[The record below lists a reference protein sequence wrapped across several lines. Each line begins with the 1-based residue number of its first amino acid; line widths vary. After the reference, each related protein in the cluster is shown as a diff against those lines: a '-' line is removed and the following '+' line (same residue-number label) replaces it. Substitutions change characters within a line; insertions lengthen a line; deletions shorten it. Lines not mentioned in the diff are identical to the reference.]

1 MRDASRP
8 SHKAAAYQTTLFDMK
23 GMENSR
29 VRPVAKFFFESDRK
43 FFVKGVTY
51 GPFKPDA
58 EGNYL
63 GRPEQVDVD
72 LALMRQVGLN
82 VVRIYHV
89 PTRWFLDHC
98 AAAGMRV
105 LVTLPWAKH
114 IEFLRERSTRKQIA
128 EAVRVAV
135 GAHAGHPAIFGYLV
149 GNEISS
155 TIVRWL
161 GARRVTEF
169 VEELIR
175 IGRLIDPEALFSY
188 ATYPPTE
195 YLLPQNV
202 DFCCFNVYL
211 HNQRD
216 FERYLLRLQNLTG
229 ERPLILGE
237 FGMDTVRH
245 SQDEQAEMLSWHV
258 DSVLKCG
265 LAGTVFFTWT
275 DEWFTGGQEIT
286 DWAFGIVTREREP
299 KKAFYALRG
308 KLGAN
313 NSQLPH
319 RQLPR
324 APFVSVI
331 VCSYNGGRT
340 LAACLDSLR
349 KLNYPDYEVILVD
362 DGSTDDTAHIAAQF
376 PWVRYIHQSN
386 HGLSHARNT
395 GAAAAKGDV
404 FAYTDSDCMADTDW
418 LYYLIST
425 LVSGDYAGVGGP
437 NVTPPAQN
445 WIQACVAAAPG
456 GPSHVLLTDTIAEH
470 IPGCNMAFYRWA
482 FEGVGGFDP
491 EYHKAG
497 DDVDFCWRIQQTG
510 WVIAFSPTAIVWHYR
525 RFTLRAFLKQQ
536 DGYGEAE
543 SLLRFKHLVFFGPT
557 GTAKWRGQIYGTPRF
572 SWFLNRPAIY
582 HGIFGEGFFQSI
594 YPTPQSEVAAYLGSI
609 EWFTL
614 TIFLFGLGIFLPAL
628 RIVPYL
634 MLGGTLCVALSYMVR
649 ASIEPKFDTI
659 HARLLVMLLALVQPL
674 VRGWSRYFTWL
685 HFKRT
690 PGSVIRAHER
700 LPNGARFAWIIS
712 RQIFWSEEGRDRHY
726 LLGAIF
732 QLLDEEGWRYSTDT
746 GWNDWDI
753 QIYGNFW
760 WSVTLQ
766 TVTEYHGTG
775 KCLTRVRLRDRLVTT
790 TVIFNLVAL
799 SLLVYRQINISH
811 ADLWFMISYSL
822 FLIFLGTRARLLK
835 SRVAELVR
843 LAAQRVGLQWV
854 SPRGKIANAEAAPQV
869 QAMSN
874 ATAGASSSGKS
885 A

>member
-1 MRDASRP
+1 MSA
-8 SHKAAAYQTTLFDMK
+8 
-23 GMENSR
+23 NSR
-29 VRPVAKFFFESDRK
+29 IRPVAKFFFEGDRK

-58 EGNYL
+58 NGNYL

-72 LALMRQVGLN
+72 LAIMRQIGLN
-82 VVRIYHV
+82 IVRIYHA
-89 PTRWFLDHC
+89 PPRWFLDKC
-98 AAAGMRV
+98 TAAGMRV

-114 IEFLRERSTRKQIA
+114 IEFLRERSTRKEIA
-128 EAVRVAV
+128 EAIRVAV
-135 GAHAGHPAIFGYLV
+135 AAHVGHPAIFGYLV

-155 TIVRWL
+155 TMVRWL
-161 GARRVTEF
+161 GVRRVTEF
-169 VEELIR
+169 VESLIQ
-175 IGRLIDPEALFSY
+175 IGRGIDPNALFSY

-237 FGMDTVRH
+237 FGMDTIRH
-245 SQDEQAEMLSWHV
+245 SQEEQAEMLSWHV
-258 DSVLKCG
+258 DSVVKCG

-299 KKAFYALRG
+299 KKAFHALRG
-308 KLGAN
+308 KLGQDNFA
-313 NSQLPH
+313 LPH
-319 RQLPR
+319 WPLSY

-340 LAACLDSLR
+340 LAACLDSLG

-362 DGSTDDTAHIAAQF
+362 DGSTDDTAYIAAQF
-376 PWVRYIHQSN
+376 PRVRYIHQSN

-395 GAAAAKGDV
+395 GAAAARGEV
-404 FAYTDSDCMADTDW
+404 FAYTDSDCMADVDW
-418 LYYLIST
+418 LYYLIGM

-456 GPSHVLLTDTIAEH
+456 GPSHVLLTDTVAEH

-482 FEGVGGFDP
+482 FESIGGFDV

-497 DDVDFCWRIQQTG
+497 DDVDFCWRLQQAG
-510 WVIAFSPTAIVWHYR
+510 CVIAFSPTAIVWHHR
-525 RFTLRAFLKQQ
+525 RFTLRAFLRQQ

-543 SLLRFKHLVFFGPT
+543 SLLRFKHLIFFGPT

-572 SWFLNRPAIY
+572 SWFINQPAIY

-594 YPTPQSEVAAYLGSI
+594 YPTPQSEIAAYLSSI
-609 EWFTL
+609 EWLALTL
-614 TIFLFGLGIFLPAL
+614 FLFGLGIFLPAL
-628 RIVPYL
+628 RILPYL
-634 MLGGTLCVALSYMVR
+634 MIGGTLCVALSYMVR
-649 ASIEPKFDTI
+649 AAIEPKFDTV
-659 HARLLVMLLALVQPL
+659 HARLLVMFLAFVQPL

-690 PGSVIRAHER
+690 PRSVIQAHEY
-700 LPNGARFAWIIS
+700 LPSDGNFVLSLGHR
-712 RQIFWSEEGRDRHY
+712 IFWSEEGRDRHY

-732 QLLDEEGWRYSTDT
+732 ELLEEEGWRYSTDT
-746 GWNDWDI
+746 GWNEWDI

-760 WSVTLQ
+760 WSIALQ
-766 TVTEYHGTG
+766 TVTEYHGG
-775 KCLTRVRLRDRLVTT
+775 AKCLTRVRLRDRLVTT
-790 TVIFNLVAL
+790 TVIFNLIAL
-799 SLLVYRQINISH
+799 SLLIYRQLNASH
-811 ADLWFMISYSL
+811 IDFWFIIPYSL
-822 FLIFLGTRARLLK
+822 FLVFLGTRARVLK
-835 SRVAELVR
+835 SRVAELVD
-843 LAAQRVGLQWV
+843 LAAHRAGLQRVAR
-854 SPRGKIANAEAAPQV
+854 RGKVPTSRSTLPV
-869 QAMSN
+869 QAPMN
-874 ATAGASSSGKS
+874 ATESASSHPQ
-885 A
+885 